1 MAADGPR
8 GPHNLRIVESCL
20 GCALREEG
28 IFCQLPHAALSTL
41 NSLRQTS
48 FYHKGVMLFVE
59 GQPARGLY
67 IMCSGEAKLYLNSA
81 DGQSLTV
88 RIVEHGEV
96 LGLGSLMADEA
107 YPVTAETLSASQVSF
122 IPRLEFLQFMRA
134 NPDVAIRVAKHL
146 SMELGKAWQQTRM
159 LALAPDTYA
168 KLTQFLLQ
176 WAQKHG
182 QQAPDGL
189 RIALFMTHEE
199 IAQNIGSSRESVS
212 RILSDWK
219 HRGVI
224 RVNGGTLTITKPLEL
239 ETASAV
245 LTAP

>member
-1 MAADGPR
+1 MSGDGIK
-8 GPHNLRIVESCL
+8 GPYNLRIVESCL
-20 GCALREEG
+20 GCVMREEG
-28 IFCQLPHAALSTL
+28 LFCQLPHAALSTL

-48 FYHKGVMLFVE
+48 FYPKGVMLFVE

-67 IMCSGEAKLYLNSA
+67 IMCSGQAKLYVNSA
-81 DGQSLTV
+81 EGQSLTV
-88 RIVEHGEV
+88 RVVEHGEV
-96 LGLGSLMADEA
+96 LGLSSLIADER
-107 YPVTAETLSASQVSF
+107 YSVTAETLSPCQVSF
-122 IPRLEFLQFMRA
+122 IPRLEFLQFLRA
-134 NPDVAIRVAKHL
+134 NPDVAIRVSKHL

-182 QQAPDGL
+182 QQTPEGL
-189 RIALFMTHEE
+189 RIALHMTHGE

-224 RVNGGTLTITKPLEL
+224 RLNGGTLTITKPSEL
-239 ETASAV
+239 EAANALLV
-245 LTAP
+245 PR

>member
-1 MAADGPR
+1 VG
-8 GPHNLRIVESCL
+8 
-20 GCALREEG
+20 
-28 IFCQLPHAALSTL
+28 
-41 NSLRQTS
+41 
-48 FYHKGVMLFVE
+48 
-59 GQPARGLY
+59 
-67 IMCSGEAKLYLNSA
+67 
-81 DGQSLTV
+81 
-88 RIVEHGEV
+88 
-96 LGLGSLMADEA
+96 
-107 YPVTAETLSASQVSF
+107 F
-122 IPRLEFLQFMRA
+122 IQRLEFLQFMRA

-146 SMELGKAWQQTRM
+146 SMELGRAWQQTRM

-182 QQAPDGL
+182 QQSPDGL

-239 ETASAV
+239 ETANAL